1 MSPAPSTTRRGAM
14 MIPAAAFAAVS
25 GMGIGMG
32 MGPAAFAQEA
42 TPEGGA
48 RQPGMIGVS
57 GQGIVNV
64 PPDTATVTVGID
76 VIRPDLAEAQAEAS
90 KQATDIINAVKAEGV
105 EARDIQT
112 ANYNVS
118 VVRNYA
124 EGADPTQITGFEV
137 MNQVMI
143 TIREI
148 GGAGK
153 LMAAVVEAGANS
165 IYGVSFFVDDP
176 KPFEAEA
183 RKLAV
188 EDARAKAEQLA
199 AASGST
205 LGRVVSISEDGG
217 GFVPGPIYAKNAAM
231 AAPEAAMDVPMESGT
246 SAIQI
251 SVQMTFE
258 IA

>member
-1 MSPAPSTTRRGAM
+1 MSPIPSTTRRGAM

-25 GMGIGMG
+25 GMGMSMG
-32 MGPAAFAQEA
+32 MGPAAFAQDA

-48 RQPGMIGVS
+48 KLPGMVSVS

-90 KQATDIINAVKAEGV
+90 KQATDIINAVKAGGV
-105 EARDIQT
+105 DAKDIQT
-112 ANYNVS
+112 ANYSVS
-118 VVRNYA
+118 VMRNYG

-137 MNQVMI
+137 MNQVMV
-143 TIREI
+143 TVREI

-153 LMAAVVEAGANS
+153 LMATVVEAGANS
-165 IYGVSFFVDDP
+165 IYGVSFYVDDP
-176 KPFEAEA
+176 RPFEADA

-199 AASGST
+199 AASGSS
-205 LGRVVSISEDGG
+205 LGRVVSISEDAG
-217 GFVPGPIYAKNAAM
+217 GFMPGPIYGKNAAM
-231 AAPEAAMDVPMESGT
+231 AAPEAAMDVPVESGT
-246 SAIQI
+246 SAIQVN
-251 SVQMTFE
+251 VQMTFE
-258 IA
+258 LV